1 VAGRVSV
8 FRQACWSLAGIMLV
22 LGYDCLA
29 QATVP
34 ASSQSHLHNPA
45 WVEIIGL
52 VAGFGTTFAALPD
65 CIVMVK
71 RRSTRGMHP
80 RMVAITGTFQILW
93 LIYGLLIQAPAVIF
107 WNAIAIV
114 TNAITV
120 SAYLYFAQQ
129 EKQSESRPPYNK

>member
-1 VAGRVSV
+1 MKQGVYL
-8 FRQACWSLAGIMLV
+8 WAGIMLV
-22 LGYDCLA
+22 LGYGCLA

-34 ASSQSHLHNPA
+34 ASLPGQLHNPA

-65 CIVMVK
+65 CIVMFN

-80 RMVAITGTFQILW
+80 RMATITGTFQILW

-129 EKQSESRPPYNK
+129 EKQSEARPPYNEQ

>member
-1 VAGRVSV
+1 MV
-8 FRQACWSLAGIMLV
+8 FV
-22 LGYDCLA
+22 LGHSLTV

-34 ASSQSHLHNPA
+34 SLTQVNSGKPV

-52 VAGFGTTFAALPD
+52 IAGFGTTFAALPD
-65 CIVMVK
+65 CIAMIK
-71 RRSTRGMHP
+71 RRSTQGMNP
-80 RMVAITGTFQILW
+80 RMSAITGTFQILW

-120 SAYLYFAQQ
+120 SAYVYFSRQ
-129 EKQSESRPPYNK
+129 EKQRKPSQSYNE